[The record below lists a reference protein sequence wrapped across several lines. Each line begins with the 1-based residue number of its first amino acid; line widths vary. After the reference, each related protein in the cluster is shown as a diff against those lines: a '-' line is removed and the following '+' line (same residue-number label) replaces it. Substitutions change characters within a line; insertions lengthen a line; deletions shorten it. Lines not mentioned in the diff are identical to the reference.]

1 MNCATTRLRLLRGT
15 DPEAEL
21 HLESCAAC
29 FEWLEMNDRT
39 TGLLMA
45 SRPDLAPGPGFAAR
59 VIARWAGRRRA
70 FVRAG
75 SLAAA
80 SLLVAAAAVVAIAAA
95 SGDRLAGIAAG
106 FTPLESLLDVPRALL
121 LENVPNLVAL
131 AVAAAALSLVAA
143 GIYRQLGAGPR
154 RLAR

>member
-1 MNCATTRLRLLRGT
+1 MNCATSRLRLLRGA
-15 DPEAEL
+15 DAEAEL
-21 HLESCAAC
+21 HLETCAAC

-45 SRPDLAPGPGFAAR
+45 ARPNLAPSPGFSGR

-75 SLAAA
+75 SVAAA
-80 SLLVAAAAVVAIAAA
+80 SLLVVAVAVAAVGSVA
-95 SGDRLAGIAAG
+95 GDRLAGLASG

-121 LENVPNLVAL
+121 LENVPNLVGL
-131 AVAAAALSLVAA
+131 SVLAAALALVAA

-154 RLAR
+154 RLVR